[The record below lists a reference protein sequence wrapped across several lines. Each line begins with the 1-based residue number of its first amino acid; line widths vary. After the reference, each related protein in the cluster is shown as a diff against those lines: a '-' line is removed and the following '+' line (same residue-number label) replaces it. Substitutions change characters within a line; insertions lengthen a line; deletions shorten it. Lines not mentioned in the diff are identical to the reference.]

1 MQFLLK
7 ALTRVPLPLLY
18 TWSALVYFVAFRVL
32 RWRRDRAELDI
43 ANAFPGKS
51 ADERAVILRRS
62 YRNLADTLFEAF
74 WGYGASA
81 DALRRRV
88 TIENPELVTA
98 CVDAKQSVILLTAH
112 FGNWEWLSL
121 ATGAHFDI
129 AIDVVYQPQRVEA
142 VDRFLREARARFGS
156 RFVPRKDFIFDL
168 LSRAGQPRVYALIAD
183 QTPKGKDPRQW
194 TRFLEQDT
202 AFFLGAGKIA
212 RFLDA
217 EVLYVTMRRLRRGH
231 YSVRLTPLAEPPYD
245 EGADSMVVERYARM
259 LEHDIRENPA
269 DWLWLQ
275 KKWKYAKPAVV
286 DAADV

>member
-1 MQFLLK
+1 VERGRLLRR
-7 ALTRVPLPLLY
+7 LSR
-18 TWSALVYFVAFRVL
+18 L

-88 TIENPELVTA
+88 AIENPELVTA
-98 CVDAKQSVILLTAH
+98 CRDAKQSVILLTAH

-121 ATGAHFDI
+121 APVRILASRSTSSTSRSAWKRSTGFCA
-129 AIDVVYQPQRVEA
+129 R
-142 VDRFLREARARFGS
+142 RARFGS

-217 EVLYVTMRRLRRGH
+217 KVLYVTMRRLRRGH

-245 EGADSMVVERYARM
+245 EGADNVVVERYARM

-275 KKWKYAKPAVV
+275 KKWKYAKPAAV
-286 DAADV
+286 DAAGA

>member
-1 MQFLLK
+1 
-7 ALTRVPLPLLY
+7 
-18 TWSALVYFVAFRVL
+18 
-32 RWRRDRAELDI
+32 
-43 ANAFPGKS
+43 
-51 ADERAVILRRS
+51 
-62 YRNLADTLFEAF
+62 
-74 WGYGASA
+74 
-81 DALRRRV
+81 
-88 TIENPELVTA
+88 
-98 CVDAKQSVILLTAH
+98 VILLTAH

-129 AIDVVYQPQRVEA
+129 TIDVVYQPQRVEA

-217 EVLYVTMRRLRRGH
+217 KVLYVTMRRLRRGH

-275 KKWKYAKPAVV
+275 KKWKYAKPAAV
-286 DAADV
+286 DAAAA

>member
-1 MQFLLK
+1 MLFLLK

-18 TWSALVYFVAFRVL
+18 TWSAVVYFVAFRVL

-74 WGYGASA
+74 WWYGASA

-88 TIENPELVTA
+88 TVENPELVTA

-129 AIDVVYQPQRVEA
+129 GIDVVYQPQRVEA
-142 VDRFLREARARFGS
+142 VDRFLREARARFGG

-168 LSRAGQPRVYALIAD
+168 MSRAGQPRVYALIAD
-183 QTPKGKDPRQW
+183 QTPKGNDPRQW

-217 EVLYVTMRRLRRGH
+217 KVLYVTMRRLRRGY

-275 KKWKYAKPAVV
+275 KKWKYAKPASV
-286 DAADV
+286 DAASA

>member
-1 MQFLLK
+1 MQLLLK

-18 TWSALVYFVAFRVL
+18 TWSAVVYFVAFRVL

-43 ANAFPGKS
+43 ANAFPDK
-51 ADERAVILRRS
+51 AAAERATILRRS

-74 WGYGASA
+74 WGYGANA
-81 DALRRRV
+81 NALRCRV
-88 TIENPELVTA
+88 TIENPKLVTA

-121 ATGAHFDI
+121 AAGAHFGV
-129 AIDVVYQPQRVEA
+129 AIDVVYQPQRVES
-142 VDRFLREARARFGS
+142 VDRFLRQARARFGS

-168 LSRAGQPRVYALIAD
+168 MSRAGQPRVYALIAD
-183 QTPKGKDPRQW
+183 QTPKGSDPRQW
-194 TRFLEQDT
+194 TRFLGQDT
-202 AFFLGAGKIA
+202 AFFTGAGKIA

-217 EVLYVTMRRLRRGH
+217 KVFYVTMRRLRRGY

-245 EGADSMVVERYARM
+245 EGADHVVVERYARM
-259 LEHDIRENPA
+259 LERDIRESPA

-275 KKWKYAKPAVV
+275 KKWKYAKPV
-286 DAADV
+286 AAEAP